1 MVTSFM
7 SAISTAPI
15 ENSPPG
21 IHTIPSGASPPAGPP
36 EFGSVGEKSEAGG
49 SSPLA
54 ARATRPRGKKKYI
67 PPARMRIEMTSANAD
82 SRFLAAC
89 ATFLFADTFFSFCVI
104 ARIAF
109 SFGPGWRLLLHG
121 YGLGELELHLSFDRK

>member
-1 MVTSFM
+1 
-7 SAISTAPI
+7 
-15 ENSPPG
+15 
-21 IHTIPSGASPPAGPP
+21 
-36 EFGSVGEKSEAGG
+36 VGEKSEAGEG
-49 SSPLA
+49 SPLA
-54 ARATRPRGKKKYI
+54 ARATRPRGKKKNI

-82 SRFLAAC
+82 SRPLVVC
-89 ATFLFADTFFSFCVI
+89 AMFLFADTFLSFCVI